1 MDQRTNKTLLGVG
14 WSQTSAHPTYN
25 VVNSIHVLVNI
36 FSIIL
41 LLNLQA
47 LRIQNSS
54 LYPLFSFLPNI
65 FIKWEIS
72 AADILSIPGCILLEE
87 KSLQALETWLQI
99 VCFPLQRRTA
109 EKKQTLLAFLVNYTR
124 HNLIYSSLLLRGN
137 NCQINRKL
145 FLQIAE
151 GQFSGVTAAGLRVQR
166 PWRRCRPPSS
176 ARPPI
181 SPPSPPAT
189 HPPSSSTHA
198 VAPDRKFFLEKCP
211 ICTWTL

>member
-1 MDQRTNKTLLGVG
+1 MYSSNGKYLLPTSFQ
-14 WSQTSAHPTYN
+14 SQVAFYW
-25 VVNSIHVLVNI
+25 
-36 FSIIL
+36 
-41 LLNLQA
+41 
-47 LRIQNSS
+47 
-54 LYPLFSFLPNI
+54 
-65 FIKWEIS
+65 K
-72 AADILSIPGCILLEE
+72 
-87 KSLQALETWLQI
+87 KSLCKRWKLGFRSF
-99 VCFPLQRRTA
+99 VFPSKGER
-109 EKKQTLLAFLVNYTR
+109 QTLLAFLVNYTR